1 MKAIILE
8 EPGSPAGLHLTD
20 AEVPSLGSRD
30 VLVKVGAAGVCYHDV
45 VVMRGIL
52 RRGIKP
58 QVVLGHEIAGEVV
71 DTGPNVEGLS
81 KGDRVASILTEN
93 CGYCRRCLSGNE
105 HRCLNG
111 HGIGHSVDG
120 GYAEY
125 VRLHELSLRPIPEGV
140 SFEQAAVSA
149 CPIGVALRGIRSG
162 VRPQIGETVL
172 VTGATGGLGAHAVQI
187 AKLSGAKVFAVTS
200 SPDKTE
206 RLGELGPDEV
216 ILSPELDF
224 HWEVLALTDDMGVD
238 VIVDTVGSATFE
250 AGFQSLAQYG
260 RMLFIGEIAG
270 HEITIN
276 PATLL
281 FKDAHLMGSSGV
293 GKRDLDDALALV
305 QRGQIKPI
313 VTAFSL
319 EEAPKV
325 HQMLLDRQIFGR
337 AVLVP

>member
-172 VTGATGGLGAHAVQI
+172 VTGATGGTRRPCRPNRQA
-187 AKLSGAKVFAVTS
+187 
-200 SPDKTE
+200 
-206 RLGELGPDEV
+206 
-216 ILSPELDF
+216 
-224 HWEVLALTDDMGVD
+224 
-238 VIVDTVGSATFE
+238 
-250 AGFQSLAQYG
+250 
-260 RMLFIGEIAG
+260 
-270 HEITIN
+270 
-276 PATLL
+276 
-281 FKDAHLMGSSGV
+281 
-293 GKRDLDDALALV
+293 
-305 QRGQIKPI
+305 QRGQG
-313 VTAFSL
+313 VRS
-319 EEAPKV
+319 
-325 HQMLLDRQIFGR
+325 HQLS
-337 AVLVP
+337 